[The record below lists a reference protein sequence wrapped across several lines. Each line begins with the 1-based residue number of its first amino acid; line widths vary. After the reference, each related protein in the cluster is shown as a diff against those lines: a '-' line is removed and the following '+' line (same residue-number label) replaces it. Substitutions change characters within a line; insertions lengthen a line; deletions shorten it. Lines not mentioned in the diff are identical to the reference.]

1 MTQISRRKL
10 ITGGI
15 AAVAGVSGI
24 AVAEKI
30 AKAHGLIPPDS
41 GGIYGPGETLT
52 YAAQRS

>member
-24 AVAEKI
+24 AVAGKI
-30 AKAHGLIPPDS
+30 AKSHGLIPP
-41 GGIYGPGETLT
+41 
-52 YAAQRS
+52 